1 MDKKVVYGI
10 VGAAVLFTG
19 LNTYLLMK
27 DDSKAERVAYIPEW
41 SVVAEGTVEKTFP
54 SKGVV
59 RPSEEFN
66 VFYDT
71 DEGPLAEILVEAG
84 DRVEPGTELFTYGT
98 ERISGQEEQIVAE
111 INRLNGEIDGVES
124 QIESLE
130 SISVESSGE
139 NDVRVERNEEDVQ
152 VDVDVHVDLSGIAES
167 DVEIAIAEAEA
178 DKEKLEAELSA
189 LEAEHNRLMDKKSNA
204 SVASDVAG
212 EVTDINK
219 DGENPVITIASTAL
233 EVQGILTEEQMK
245 QAEVG
250 QEVHLHSVLHGTDY
264 EGTIGKIHSYPDKR
278 PSLEEEAEYPFIVQ
292 FNTDIEGDEEGEG
305 VEDAESADSQSD
317 TDERLLP
324 GAKLSMEVVVGR
336 SENVPFIKESSAFSP
351 GKERAVYQLTDK
363 GIVKRKKIE
372 TGLTFKGKQE
382 VKKGLEKNDLIVTD
396 PDDVAAGGISFITP
410 LQNKSLETKEMKDLS
425 KKQMAKY
432 VLMGF
437 FEQ

>member
-1 MDKKVVYGI
+1 MGKKVVYGI

-66 VFYDT
+66 VFYDA
-71 DEGPLAEILVEAG
+71 DEGPLAEILVEVG

-130 SISVESSGE
+130 SISIESLGE

-167 DVEIAIAEAEA
+167 DVETAIAEAEA
-178 DKEKLEAELSA
+178 DKEKLSAELSA

-212 EVTDINK
+212 EVTAINK

-264 EGTIGKIHSYPDKR
+264 AGTIEKIHSYPVKR

-305 VEDAESADSQSD
+305 VEDSESADSQSD
-317 TDERLLP
+317 TDEELLP
-324 GAKLSMEVVVGR
+324 GAKLSMDVVVGR
-336 SENVPFIKESSAFSP
+336 SENVPVIKESSSFSS
-351 GKERAVYQLTDK
+351 GKERAVYQLADK
-363 GIVKRKKIE
+363 GMVKRQKIE

-382 VKKGLEKNDLIVTD
+382 VKKGLEKNDLIVTE

-410 LQNKSLETKEMKDLS
+410 LQNKSLETKELKDLS